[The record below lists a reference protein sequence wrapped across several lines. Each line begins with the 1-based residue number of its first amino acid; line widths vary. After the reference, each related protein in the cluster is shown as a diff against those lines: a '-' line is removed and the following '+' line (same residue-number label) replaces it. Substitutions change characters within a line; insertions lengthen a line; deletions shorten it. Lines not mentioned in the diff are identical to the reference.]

1 MNAVEMYG
9 VHKTYTN
16 KAALENINFTVSE
29 NTILG
34 LVGPNGAGKTTLIR
48 IMMGLLDQTSGTVKI
63 LNSDSIDNYVK
74 SKIGFCL
81 DSDGVYK
88 QLTGRENLEFIARAY
103 SLSNYQNKINELA
116 SYLDIIDSLDKK
128 VQEYSKGMIKKISI
142 IRSIIFSPSL
152 LILDEPLTCL
162 DVETQKK
169 VIELLKHKTQNSTII
184 ISSHILSQIEK
195 LCDEVMILN
204 KKIKYYGG
212 IKNLPNSNGIKLR
225 VEFKEKPTIKLKEE
239 ILKLNSIISVEEKG
253 IELLIEYD
261 SENSNVENEIIRII
275 MSYSNLQINKVDHI
289 QKNIES
295 LYYENVNS

>member
-225 VEFKEKPTIKLKEE
+225 VEFKDKPTIKLKEE

-275 MSYSNLQINKVDHI
+275 MSYSKLQINKVDHI